1 MLQKDKKHSDSI
13 ALTESLLIAVWRLL
27 GDGLALSVCFAATS
41 PKGRGLSEAPPQSST
56 RAAASSFVSRLRTAK
71 YAGMRK
77 KQAKNHATGLA
88 MQAAK

>member
-41 PKGRGLSEAPPQSST
+41 PIGRGTGVSVRPTRDEQSSLIRKQQCPAT
-56 RAAASSFVSRLRTAK
+56 EGSSFGTISLVKL
-71 YAGMRK
+71 
-77 KQAKNHATGLA
+77 L
-88 MQAAK
+88 